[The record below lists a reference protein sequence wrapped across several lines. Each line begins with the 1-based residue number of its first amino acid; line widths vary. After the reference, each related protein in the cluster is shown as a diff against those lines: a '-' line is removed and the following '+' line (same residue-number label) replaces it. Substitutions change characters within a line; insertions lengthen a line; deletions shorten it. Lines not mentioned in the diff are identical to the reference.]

1 MACVLTHW
9 LQISERLQISEY
21 FLYPEGCP
29 NGLGEHSALL
39 SQVGV
44 FSENKKGRTIF
55 IVVSEHW
62 FAHDNAV
69 SPV

>member
-9 LQISERLQISEY
+9 VQISEH
-21 FLYPEGCP
+21 FLNPEGCP

-44 FSENKKGRTIF
+44 FSENKKGRDIF
-55 IVVSEHW
+55 IVVSKHG
-62 FAHDNAV
+62 FAHDNVV
-69 SPV
+69 SVT

>member
-44 FSENKKGRTIF
+44 FSKKRAEL
-55 IVVSEHW
+55 S
-62 FAHDNAV
+62 
-69 SPV
+69 SLS

>member
-9 LQISERLQISEY
+9 LQISEY

-44 FSENKKGRTIF
+44 FSEDKKRQNDLHCR
-55 IVVSEHW
+55 E
-62 FAHDNAV
+62 
-69 SPV
+69 

>member
-1 MACVLTHW
+1 VLIHW
-9 LQISERLQISEY
+9 LQISEWLQVSEH
-21 FLYPEGCP
+21 FLNPEGCP

-55 IVVSEHW
+55 IVVSGHW